1 MGKLKENVMLIL
13 SKNVLGGNIHGRSV
27 QCSIRLSPAKFNLQ
41 AGKYLLVHHG
51 KSPILG
57 IVLRL
62 EASSQG
68 NAGKGHSAFEGIK
81 GHGVYDGMKK
91 WSAGEWIKTPEPGMQ
106 SGWKVEPG
114 VMAGHAIKFLPG
126 TAKYTYSAGIKSGNV
141 TGFNKWYSP
150 GLPSQQDGGKPVM
163 AKLFYNPMDEPG
175 GTIGSSLE
183 HKMAQG
189 KAPGPVFGSN
199 FSHKMAQGK
208 APGPGD
214 QVMHKMAQGKEPAP
228 GSQAPLILV
237 CAGEIPGYRALVAG
251 AGFGDI
257 CALILSAG
265 PVEVVIE
272 G

>member
-1 MGKLKENVMLIL
+1 MLTL

-62 EASSQG
+62 EASAQG

-126 TAKYTYSAGIKSGNV
+126 TAKYTYSAGIKWGNV
-141 TGFNKWYSP
+141 MADHKMISP
-150 GLPSQQDGGKPVM
+150 ELQSHKDGGKPVM

-175 GTIGSSLE
+175 ATIGSSLE

-189 KAPGPVFGSN
+189 KAPGPGMGSHL
-199 FSHKMAQGK
+199 SHKMAQGK
-208 APGPGD
+208 APGPMPESALD
-214 QVMHKMAQGKEPAP
+214 HKWAQGKVTKP
-228 GSQAPLILV
+228 GSQLPLILV
-237 CAGEIPGYRALVAG
+237 CAGDIPGYRALVAG

-257 CALILSAG
+257 CALILTAG
-265 PVEVVIE
+265 PVEVLIE